1 MIGAEWMIQ
10 LIIKLITKNK
20 KQVDEKKLRNLYG
33 IICGWVGIGFNIL
46 LFVGKFFAGTISKSV
61 AITADAFNNLSDAGS
76 SVITLLGFRLGT
88 KKPDADHP
96 YGHGRMEYVSG
107 LIVSLLIFLMGF
119 ELLKDAV
126 AKIKDPRPVETSWLI
141 FLILIM
147 SILIK
152 SYMTFYNFR
161 YGKKINSAV
170 LRATGMDS
178 LSDCVATTVVLIS
191 MIVQTVTPWKI
202 DGWCGLLVAGAVL
215 YAAYGAAKDTL
226 QPLLGMPPEQEFVDE
241 IYEIVLNHPL
251 VEGVHDLIVHDYGP
265 GRCMISL
272 HAEVPG
278 DQDIYFIHDEI
289 DRIELELKDKLG
301 CESTIHMDP
310 IVVNNQ
316 KVEEFKSF
324 IESIVLECN
333 TLYTIHDFRMVDGP
347 THTNIIFDVL
357 IPRDAPEDEKELRE
371 NLAAAI
377 KDRNSKLVP
386 VITIDRSYI

>member
-1 MIGAEWMIQ
+1 MIQ
-10 LIIKLITKNK
+10 LIINFISK
-20 KQVDEKKLRNLYG
+20 KKESMDENKLRNLYG
-33 IICGWVGIGFNIL
+33 IVCGWVGIGFNVL
-46 LFVGKFFAGTISKSV
+46 LFVGKFIAGTLSRSV
-61 AITADAFNNLSDAGS
+61 AVTADAFNNLSDAGS
-76 SVITLLGFRLGT
+76 SIITLLGFRLGS
-88 KKPDADHP
+88 KKPDASHP
-96 YGHGRMEYVSG
+96 YGHGRLEYVSG

-119 ELLKDAV
+119 ELLRDAV
-126 AKIKDPRPVETSWLI
+126 AKIRNPEPVESSVLV
-141 FLILIM
+141 FVILVL
-147 SILIK
+147 SILTK

-178 LSDCVATTVVLIS
+178 FSDCIATTVVLIS
-191 MIVQTVTPWKI
+191 MIVQTFTSWKI

-241 IYEIVLNHPL
+241 IYEIVLKHPL
-251 VEGVHDLIVHDYGP
+251 VGGVHDLIVHDYGP

-289 DRIELELKDKLG
+289 DRIESELNEKLG

-310 IVVNNQ
+310 IVVND
-316 KVEEFKSF
+316 KRVDEYKSF
-324 IESIVLECN
+324 IETIVLEWN
-333 TLYTIHDFRMVDGP
+333 PLYTIHDFRMVEGP

-357 IPRDAPEDEKELRE
+357 IPRDAPEEENKLRDSLIE
-371 NLAAAI
+371 TI
-377 KDRNSKLVP
+377 KNRNSKLVP
-386 VITIDRSYI
+386 VIKIDRSYL

>member
-1 MIGAEWMIQ
+1 MIQ

-278 DQDIYFIHDEI
+278 DQDIYFIHEEI

-316 KVEEFKSF
+316 KVEDFKSF

>member
-1 MIGAEWMIQ
+1 MIQ
-10 LIIKLITKNK
+10 LIVSCFTKNK
-20 KQVDEKKLRNLYG
+20 KDIDEAQLRNWYG

-46 LFVGKFFAGTISKSV
+46 LFIGKFIAGAISKSV

-76 SVITLLGFRLGT
+76 SVITLLGFRLGS
-88 KKPDADHP
+88 KKADADHP

-107 LIVSLLIFLMGF
+107 MIVSLLIFLMGF

-126 AKIKDPRPVETSWLI
+126 AKIKDPQPVETSWLVYGI
-141 FLILIM
+141 LIL
-147 SILIK
+147 SILVK
-152 SYMTFYNFR
+152 CYMTFYNFR

-178 LSDCVATTVVLIS
+178 LSDCVATSVVLIS
-191 MIVQTVTPWKI
+191 MIIQSFSSWKI

-226 QPLLGMPPEQEFVDE
+226 QPLLGMPPEQEFVDA

-289 DRIELELKDKLG
+289 DRIEQELNEKLG

-310 IVVNNQ
+310 IVVNDK
-316 KVEEFKSF
+316 KVDDCKRE
-324 IESIVLECN
+324 IEKIVLTWNE
-333 TLYTIHDFRMVDGP
+333 LYTIHDFRMVEGP
-347 THTNIIFDVL
+347 THTNLIFDVL
-357 IPRDAPEDEKELRE
+357 IPRDAPEDEETLKN
-371 NLAAAI
+371 NLIMEIRRTNPKLYPSI
-377 KDRNSKLVP
+377 KV
-386 VITIDRSYI
+386 DRSYV

>member
-1 MIGAEWMIQ
+1 MIQ

-377 KDRNSKLVP
+377 RNRNSKLVP

>member
-1 MIGAEWMIQ
+1 MIQ
-10 LIIKLITKNK
+10 LIIKIITKK
-20 KQVDEKKLRNLYG
+20 KESMEERWLRNLYG
-33 IICGWVGIGFNIL
+33 IVCGWVGIGFNVL
-46 LFVGKFFAGTISKSV
+46 LFIGKFIAGTISSSV
-61 AITADAFNNLSDAGS
+61 AVTADAFNNLSDAGS
-76 SVITLLGFRLGT
+76 SIVTLLGFRLGS
-88 KKPDADHP
+88 KKPDASHP
-96 YGHGRMEYVSG
+96 YGHGRLEYVSG
-107 LIVSLLIFLMGF
+107 LVVSLLIFLMGF
-119 ELLKDAV
+119 ELLKDSI
-126 AKIKDPRPVETSWLI
+126 AKIKNPEPVETSALVFI
-141 FLILIM
+141 ILVL

-178 LSDCVATTVVLIS
+178 FSDCIATTVVLFS
-191 MIVQTVTPWKI
+191 MIVQTFTSWKI

-241 IYEIVLNHPL
+241 IYEIVLKHPL

-289 DRIELELKDKLG
+289 DRIELELNEKLG

-310 IVVNNQ
+310 IVVNN
-316 KVEEFKSF
+316 KRVDEYKSF
-324 IESIVLECN
+324 IETIVLEWN
-333 TLYTIHDFRMVDGP
+333 PLYTIHDFRMVEGP

-357 IPRDAPEDEKELRE
+357 IPRDAPEEENELKESLIE
-371 NLAAAI
+371 MI
-377 KDRNSKLVP
+377 KERNSKLVP
-386 VITIDRSYI
+386 VIKIDRSYL

>member
-1 MIGAEWMIQ
+1 M
-10 LIIKLITKNK
+10 
-20 KQVDEKKLRNLYG
+20 DETKLRNLYG

-46 LFVGKFFAGTISKSV
+46 LFIGKFFAGTLSKSV

-119 ELLKDAV
+119 ELLKDAI
-126 AKIKDPRPVETSWLI
+126 AKIKDPKPVETSWLI
-141 FLILIM
+141 YTILIL

-152 SYMTFYNFR
+152 TYMTLYNFR
-161 YGKKINSAV
+161 YGNKINSAV

-191 MIVQTVTPWKI
+191 MIVQSVTPWKI

-215 YAAYGAAKDTL
+215 YAAFGAAKDTL

-241 IYEIVLNHPL
+241 IYKIVLKHPL

-289 DRIELELKDKLG
+289 DRIEMELNEKLG

-310 IVVNNQ
+310 IVVNDQ
-316 KVEEFKSF
+316 KVEEYKSF
-324 IESIVLECN
+324 IEAIILEWN
-333 TLYTIHDFRMVDGP
+333 QEYTIHDFRMVEGP

-357 IPRDAPEDEKELRE
+357 IPRDAPEEENLLKES
-371 NLAAAI
+371 LAAAI
-377 KDRNSKLVP
+377 KNRNSKLVP
-386 VITIDRSYI
+386 VIKIDRSYL

>member
-1 MIGAEWMIQ
+1 MIQ

-20 KQVDEKKLRNLYG
+20 RQMDETKLRNLYG

-46 LFVGKFFAGTISKSV
+46 LFIGKFFAGTLSKSV

-119 ELLKDAV
+119 ELLKDAI
-126 AKIKDPRPVETSWLI
+126 AKIKDPKPVETSWLI
-141 FLILIM
+141 YTILIL

-152 SYMTFYNFR
+152 TYMTLYNFR
-161 YGKKINSAV
+161 YGNKINSAV

-191 MIVQTVTPWKI
+191 MIVQSVTPWKI

-215 YAAYGAAKDTL
+215 YAAFGAAKDTL

-241 IYEIVLNHPL
+241 IYKIVLKHPL

-289 DRIELELKDKLG
+289 DRIEMELNEKLG

-310 IVVNNQ
+310 IVVNDQ
-316 KVEEFKSF
+316 KVEEYKSF
-324 IESIVLECN
+324 IEAIILEWN
-333 TLYTIHDFRMVDGP
+333 QEYTIHDFRMVEGP

-357 IPRDAPEDEKELRE
+357 IPRDAPEEENLLKES
-371 NLAAAI
+371 LAAAI
-377 KDRNSKLVP
+377 KNRNSKLVP
-386 VITIDRSYI
+386 VIKIDRSYL

>member
-1 MIGAEWMIQ
+1 MIQ
-10 LIIKLITKNK
+10 LIIKIITKK
-20 KQVDEKKLRNLYG
+20 KESMEEIWLRNLYG
-33 IICGWVGIGFNIL
+33 IVCGWVGIGFNVL
-46 LFVGKFFAGTISKSV
+46 LFIGKFIAGTISSSV
-61 AITADAFNNLSDAGS
+61 AVTADAFNNLSDAGS
-76 SVITLLGFRLGT
+76 SIVTLLGFRLGS
-88 KKPDADHP
+88 KKPDASHP
-96 YGHGRMEYVSG
+96 YGHGRLEYVSG
-107 LIVSLLIFLMGF
+107 LVVSLLIFLMGF
-119 ELLKDAV
+119 ELLKDSID
-126 AKIKDPRPVETSWLI
+126 KIKNPEPVETSALVFI
-141 FLILIM
+141 ILVL

-178 LSDCVATTVVLIS
+178 FSDCIATTVVLLS
-191 MIVQTVTPWKI
+191 MIVQTFTSWKI

-241 IYEIVLNHPL
+241 IYEIVLKHPL

-289 DRIELELKDKLG
+289 DRIELELNEKLG

-310 IVVNNQ
+310 IVVNN
-316 KVEEFKSF
+316 KRVDEYKSF
-324 IESIVLECN
+324 IETIVLEWN
-333 TLYTIHDFRMVDGP
+333 PLYTIHDFRMVEGP

-357 IPRDAPEDEKELRE
+357 IPRDAPEEENELKESLIE
-371 NLAAAI
+371 MI
-377 KDRNSKLVP
+377 KERNSKLVP
-386 VITIDRSYI
+386 VIKIDRSYL

>member
-1 MIGAEWMIQ
+1 MIQ
-10 LIIKLITKNK
+10 LIIKIIIK
-20 KQVDEKKLRNLYG
+20 KKESMEERWLRNLYG
-33 IICGWVGIGFNIL
+33 IVCGWVGIGFNVL
-46 LFVGKFFAGTISKSV
+46 LFIGKFIAGTISSSV
-61 AITADAFNNLSDAGS
+61 AVTADAFNNLSDAGS
-76 SVITLLGFRLGT
+76 SIVTLLGFRLGS
-88 KKPDADHP
+88 KKPDASHP
-96 YGHGRMEYVSG
+96 YGHGRLEYVSG
-107 LIVSLLIFLMGF
+107 LVVSLLIFLMGF
-119 ELLKDAV
+119 ELLKDSI
-126 AKIKDPRPVETSWLI
+126 AKIKNPEPVETSALVFI
-141 FLILIM
+141 ILVL

-178 LSDCVATTVVLIS
+178 FSDCIATTVVLLS
-191 MIVQTVTPWKI
+191 MIVQTFTSWKI

-241 IYEIVLNHPL
+241 IYEIVLKHPL

-289 DRIELELKDKLG
+289 DRIELELNEKLG

-310 IVVNNQ
+310 IVVNN
-316 KVEEFKSF
+316 KRVDEYKSF
-324 IESIVLECN
+324 IETIVLEWN
-333 TLYTIHDFRMVDGP
+333 PLYTIHDFRMVEGP

-357 IPRDAPEDEKELRE
+357 IPRDAPEEENELKESLIE
-371 NLAAAI
+371 MI
-377 KDRNSKLVP
+377 KERNSKLVP
-386 VITIDRSYI
+386 VIKIDRSYL

>member
-1 MIGAEWMIQ
+1 MIQ

-20 KQVDEKKLRNLYG
+20 RQMDETKLRNLYG

-46 LFVGKFFAGTISKSV
+46 LFIGKFFAGTLSKSV

-119 ELLKDAV
+119 ELLKDAI
-126 AKIKDPRPVETSWLI
+126 AKIKDPKPVETSWLI
-141 FLILIM
+141 YTILIL

-152 SYMTFYNFR
+152 TYMTLYNFR
-161 YGKKINSAV
+161 YGNKINSAV

-191 MIVQTVTPWKI
+191 MIVQSVTPWKI

-215 YAAYGAAKDTL
+215 YAAFGAAKDTL

-241 IYEIVLNHPL
+241 IYKIVLKHPL

-289 DRIELELKDKLG
+289 DRIEMELNEKLG

-310 IVVNNQ
+310 IVVNDQ
-316 KVEEFKSF
+316 KVEEYKSF
-324 IESIVLECN
+324 IEAIILEWN
-333 TLYTIHDFRMVDGP
+333 QEYTIHDFRMVEGP

-357 IPRDAPEDEKELRE
+357 IPRDAPEEE
-371 NLAAAI
+371 NLLKDSLAAAI
-377 KDRNSKLVP
+377 KNRNSKLVP
-386 VITIDRSYI
+386 VIKIDRSYL

>member
-1 MIGAEWMIQ
+1 MIQ
-10 LIIKLITKNK
+10 LIIKIITKK
-20 KQVDEKKLRNLYG
+20 KESMEEIWLRNLYG
-33 IICGWVGIGFNIL
+33 IVCGWVGIGFNVL
-46 LFVGKFFAGTISKSV
+46 LFIGKFIAGTISSSV
-61 AITADAFNNLSDAGS
+61 AVTADAFNNLSDAGS
-76 SVITLLGFRLGT
+76 SIVTLLGFRLGS
-88 KKPDADHP
+88 KKPDASHP
-96 YGHGRMEYVSG
+96 YGHGRLEYVSG

-119 ELLKDAV
+119 ELLKDSI
-126 AKIKDPRPVETSWLI
+126 AKIKNPEPVETSALVFI
-141 FLILIM
+141 ILVL

-178 LSDCVATTVVLIS
+178 FSDCIATTVVLLS
-191 MIVQTVTPWKI
+191 MIVQTFTSWKI

-241 IYEIVLNHPL
+241 IYEIVLKHPL

-289 DRIELELKDKLG
+289 DRIELELNEKLG

-310 IVVNNQ
+310 IVVNN
-316 KVEEFKSF
+316 KRVDEYKSF
-324 IESIVLECN
+324 IETIVLEWN
-333 TLYTIHDFRMVDGP
+333 PLYTIHDFRMVEGP

-357 IPRDAPEDEKELRE
+357 IPRDAPEEENELKESLIE
-371 NLAAAI
+371 MI
-377 KDRNSKLVP
+377 KERNSKLVP
-386 VITIDRSYI
+386 VIKIDRSYL

>member
-1 MIGAEWMIQ
+1 MIQ
-10 LIIKLITKNK
+10 LIIKIITKK
-20 KQVDEKKLRNLYG
+20 KESMEEIWLRNLYG
-33 IICGWVGIGFNIL
+33 IVCGWVGIGFNVL
-46 LFVGKFFAGTISKSV
+46 LFIGKFIAGTISSSV
-61 AITADAFNNLSDAGS
+61 AVTADAFNNLSDAGS
-76 SVITLLGFRLGT
+76 SIVTLLGFRLGS
-88 KKPDADHP
+88 KKPDASHP
-96 YGHGRMEYVSG
+96 YGHGRLEYVSG
-107 LIVSLLIFLMGF
+107 LVVSLLIFLMGF
-119 ELLKDAV
+119 ELLKDSI
-126 AKIKDPRPVETSWLI
+126 AKIKNPEPVETSALVFI
-141 FLILIM
+141 ILVL

-178 LSDCVATTVVLIS
+178 FSDCIATTVVLLS
-191 MIVQTVTPWKI
+191 MIVQTFTTWKI

-241 IYEIVLNHPL
+241 IYEIVLKHPL

-289 DRIELELKDKLG
+289 DRIELELNEKLG

-310 IVVNNQ
+310 IVVNN
-316 KVEEFKSF
+316 KRVDEYKSF
-324 IESIVLECN
+324 IETIVLEWN
-333 TLYTIHDFRMVDGP
+333 PLYTIHDFRMVEGP

-357 IPRDAPEDEKELRE
+357 IPRDAPEEENELKESLIE
-371 NLAAAI
+371 MI
-377 KDRNSKLVP
+377 KERNSKLVP
-386 VITIDRSYI
+386 VIKIDRSYL

>member
-1 MIGAEWMIQ
+1 MIQ

>member
-316 KVEEFKSF
+316 KVEDFKSF

>member
-377 KDRNSKLVP
+377 RNRNSKLVP

>member
-1 MIGAEWMIQ
+1 MIQ

-316 KVEEFKSF
+316 KVEDFKSF

>member
-1 MIGAEWMIQ
+1 MIQ

-278 DQDIYFIHDEI
+278 DQDIYVIHDEI

-324 IESIVLECN
+324 IESIVLEWN
-333 TLYTIHDFRMVDGP
+333 PLYTIHDFRMVDGP

>member
-1 MIGAEWMIQ
+1 MIQ
-10 LIIKLITKNK
+10 LLANLLIKEKE
-20 KQVDEKKLRNLYG
+20 EKKRRQAYG
-33 IICGWVGIGFNIL
+33 MLCGMVGITLNIL
-46 LFVGKFFAGTISKSV
+46 LFTGKFIGGLLSNSI

-76 SVITLLGFRLGT
+76 SIVTLLGFRLGS
-88 KKPDADHP
+88 KKPDASHP
-96 YGHGRMEYVSG
+96 YGHGRLEYVSG
-107 LIVSLLIFLMGF
+107 LVVSLLIFLMGF
-119 ELLKDAV
+119 ELLKDSID
-126 AKIKDPRPVETSWLI
+126 KIKNPEPVETSALVFI
-141 FLILIM
+141 ILVL

-178 LSDCVATTVVLIS
+178 FSDCIATTVVLLS
-191 MIVQTVTPWKI
+191 MIVQTFTSWKI

-241 IYEIVLNHPL
+241 IYEIVLKHPL

-289 DRIELELKDKLG
+289 DRIELELNEKLG

-310 IVVNNQ
+310 IVVNN
-316 KVEEFKSF
+316 KRVDEYKSF
-324 IESIVLECN
+324 IETIVLEWN
-333 TLYTIHDFRMVDGP
+333 PLYTIHDFRMVEGP

-357 IPRDAPEDEKELRE
+357 IPRDAPEEENELKESLIE
-371 NLAAAI
+371 MI
-377 KDRNSKLVP
+377 KERNSKLVP
-386 VITIDRSYI
+386 VIKIDRSYL

>member
-1 MIGAEWMIQ
+1 MEEIW
-10 LIIKLITKNK
+10 
-20 KQVDEKKLRNLYG
+20 LRNLYG
-33 IICGWVGIGFNIL
+33 IVCGWVGIGFNVL
-46 LFVGKFFAGTISKSV
+46 LFIGKFIAGTISSSV
-61 AITADAFNNLSDAGS
+61 AVTADAFNNLSDAGS
-76 SVITLLGFRLGT
+76 SIVTLLGFRLGS
-88 KKPDADHP
+88 KKPDASHP
-96 YGHGRMEYVSG
+96 YGHGRLEYVSG

-119 ELLKDAV
+119 ELLKDSI
-126 AKIKDPRPVETSWLI
+126 AKIKNPEPVETSALVFI
-141 FLILIM
+141 ILVL

-178 LSDCVATTVVLIS
+178 FSDCIATTVVLLS
-191 MIVQTVTPWKI
+191 MIVQTFTSWKI

-241 IYEIVLNHPL
+241 IYEIVLKHPL

-289 DRIELELKDKLG
+289 DRIELELNEKLG

-310 IVVNNQ
+310 IVVNN
-316 KVEEFKSF
+316 KRVDEYKSF
-324 IESIVLECN
+324 IETIVLEWN
-333 TLYTIHDFRMVDGP
+333 PLYTIHDFRMVEGP

-357 IPRDAPEDEKELRE
+357 IPRDAPEEENELKESLIE
-371 NLAAAI
+371 MI
-377 KDRNSKLVP
+377 KERNSKLVP
-386 VITIDRSYI
+386 VIKIDRSYL

>member
-1 MIGAEWMIQ
+1 MIQ
-10 LIIKLITKNK
+10 LIIKIITKK
-20 KQVDEKKLRNLYG
+20 KESMEERWLRNLYG
-33 IICGWVGIGFNIL
+33 IVCGWVGIGFNVL
-46 LFVGKFFAGTISKSV
+46 LFIGKFIAGTISSSV
-61 AITADAFNNLSDAGS
+61 AVTADAFNNLSDAGS
-76 SVITLLGFRLGT
+76 SIVTLLGFRLGS
-88 KKPDADHP
+88 KKPDASHP
-96 YGHGRMEYVSG
+96 YGHGRLEYVSG
-107 LIVSLLIFLMGF
+107 LVVSLLIFLMGF
-119 ELLKDAV
+119 ELLKDSI
-126 AKIKDPRPVETSWLI
+126 AKIKNPEPVETSALVFI
-141 FLILIM
+141 ILVL

-178 LSDCVATTVVLIS
+178 FSDCIATTVVLLS
-191 MIVQTVTPWKI
+191 MIVQTFTSWKI

-241 IYEIVLNHPL
+241 IYEIVLKHPL

-289 DRIELELKDKLG
+289 DRIELELNEKLG

-310 IVVNNQ
+310 IVVNN
-316 KVEEFKSF
+316 KRVDEYKSF
-324 IESIVLECN
+324 IETIVLEWN
-333 TLYTIHDFRMVDGP
+333 PLYTIHDFRMVEGP

-357 IPRDAPEDEKELRE
+357 IPRDAPEEENELKESLIE
-371 NLAAAI
+371 MI
-377 KDRNSKLVP
+377 KERNSKLVP
-386 VITIDRSYI
+386 VIKIDRSYL

>member
-371 NLAAAI
+371 NIAAAI

>member
-1 MIGAEWMIQ
+1 MIQ
-10 LIIKLITKNK
+10 LIIKIITKK
-20 KQVDEKKLRNLYG
+20 KESMEEIWLRNLYG
-33 IICGWVGIGFNIL
+33 IVCGWVGIGFNVL
-46 LFVGKFFAGTISKSV
+46 LFIGKFIAGTISSSV
-61 AITADAFNNLSDAGS
+61 AVTADAFNNLSDAGS
-76 SVITLLGFRLGT
+76 SIVTLLGFRLGS
-88 KKPDADHP
+88 KKPDASHP
-96 YGHGRMEYVSG
+96 YGHGRLEYVSG
-107 LIVSLLIFLMGF
+107 LVVSLLIFLMGF
-119 ELLKDAV
+119 ELLKDSI
-126 AKIKDPRPVETSWLI
+126 AKIKNPEPVETSALVFI
-141 FLILIM
+141 ILVL

-178 LSDCVATTVVLIS
+178 FSDCIATTVVLLS
-191 MIVQTVTPWKI
+191 MIVQTFTSWKI

-241 IYEIVLNHPL
+241 IYEIVLKHPL

-289 DRIELELKDKLG
+289 DRIELELNEKLG

-310 IVVNNQ
+310 IVVNN
-316 KVEEFKSF
+316 KRVDEYKSF
-324 IESIVLECN
+324 IETIVLEWN
-333 TLYTIHDFRMVDGP
+333 PLYTIHDFRMVEGP

-357 IPRDAPEDEKELRE
+357 IPRDAPEEENELKESLIE
-371 NLAAAI
+371 MI
-377 KDRNSKLVP
+377 KERNSKLVP
-386 VITIDRSYI
+386 VIKIDRSYL